1 MSEDLRGCL
10 SLPPPLA
17 DDFFYT
23 DRVYVLASE
32 SNVSMHSRH
41 ADRHNGKYLYDLYI
55 VFTRPVFGSVH
66 FYGLLKEPI
75 INPLKFNMANG
86 RHIDNNLAITNRS
99 RVSCAHNTLRASIS
113 LNITP

>member
-1 MSEDLRGCL
+1 MGLNKIPVIVIRNVRRVAGCL

-23 DRVYVLASE
+23 DRVCVLASE

-66 FYGLLKEPI
+66 FYMG
-75 INPLKFNMANG
+75 F
-86 RHIDNNLAITNRS
+86 
-99 RVSCAHNTLRASIS
+99 
-113 LNITP
+113 